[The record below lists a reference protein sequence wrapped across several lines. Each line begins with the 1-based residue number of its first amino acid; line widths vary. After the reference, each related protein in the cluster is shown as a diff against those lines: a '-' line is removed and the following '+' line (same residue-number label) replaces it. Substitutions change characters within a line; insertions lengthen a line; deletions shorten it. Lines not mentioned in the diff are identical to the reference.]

1 MDVGT
6 WLKSLGLGQYEAVFR
21 DNEID
26 VDVLTELTDQHLRDL
41 GVPLGHRL
49 KILRAIRERQTAE
62 SKPHTLAARVRT
74 DGGFGSSGLGYAAEM
89 PSADSKPVT
98 FPAIAP

>member
-6 WLKSLGLGQYEAVFR
+6 WLNGLGLGQYEAVFR

-26 VDVLTELTDQHLRDL
+26 ADVLTELTDQHLRDL

-49 KILRAIRERQTAE
+49 KILRAIRETADR
-62 SKPHTLAARVRT
+62 KIQAAGR
-74 DGGFGSSGLGYAAEM
+74 G
-89 PSADSKPVT
+89 
-98 FPAIAP
+98 